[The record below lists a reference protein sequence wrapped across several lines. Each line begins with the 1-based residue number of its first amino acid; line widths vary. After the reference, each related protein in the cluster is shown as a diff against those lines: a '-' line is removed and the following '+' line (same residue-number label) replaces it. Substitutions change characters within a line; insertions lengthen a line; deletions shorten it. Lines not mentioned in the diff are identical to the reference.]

1 VYELYNI
8 TPGSEW
14 GPDEEKLSKV
24 VVIGRNLNKQALTEW
39 FALTQAGWAQSE
51 GQGTSGVMMSKSAG
65 CLGEMLA
72 QAMHDGNEVVWRR
85 ELLKNDG
92 MSEYHA
98 SEPIVWEC

>member
-1 VYELYNI
+1 
-8 TPGSEW
+8 
-14 GPDEEKLSKV
+14 
-24 VVIGRNLNKQALTEW
+24 
-39 FALTQAGWAQSE
+39 
-51 GQGTSGVMMSKSAG
+51 MMSKSAG